1 MRLFRVFGSENGFNF
16 FWVSDFVSENGF
28 DFFRGSALPLIRC
41 ARLDIENEN
50 IPRCSI
56 PKFTSVRMRSKMPT
70 AGNMKLL
77 ILCTVICLCCTSVS
91 AMINTDDFRDL
102 ILRIKNIYKHE
113 FWIQNFIHEK
123 ILIENEIMIIADTL
137 KEIYDTDIFKLK
149 INVVLRASKLLYTA
163 QKCKYSNL
171 VIEALR
177 VFFKIILSCQK
188 LPVDNLKNNDEQLSI
203 KISSFNEIIGRF
215 VKLKMYISKFIFN
228 IYHLMNLS
236 PTLKYTD
243 HTLIKSLLSINLYLE
258 HLKININQYK
268 QGDDGNESIDVK
280 KVIAQMINLVERFR
294 CKHCY
299 IENYYND
306 FKLFDNKIIC
316 VKVDD
321 TNYVSLIDSTFKNLN
336 TFHEDTSLYTILPKY
351 KLFSEDLYDQKY
363 ILLENIF
370 EISIDK
376 SFIIPDL
383 IVEWKNATQRQTLRN
398 VFNEVLLIEV
408 IKSVFYIKYM
418 NPKLITSKDDIKKL
432 LNEFDEFINRMI
444 PKNYPTNMYHL
455 IMQFRNSLSKLIL
468 TKTESTSV
476 LSIFSLQQ
484 LRKVFIDTTYVLSE
498 NCKTSQINTTIENLP
513 IKLSYESD
521 TLSNYNL
528 LTVNYLEAIEN
539 NDNLTNAIICKH
551 FSLLREKLLLFQMLI
566 IGFQNDSTVQ
576 EKNYH
581 EYLISAKK
589 IIFKNLMHLFQTY
602 IDHDKI
608 KKIIVPLTIHFKYN
622 QNTEDNLKILLQV
635 LYLYINIIEYFELN
649 NCSSTTYSIDVYYNK
664 VNDVLKSSNSQ
675 ILEHERGKV
684 NELSKLFWDNKQ
696 IILDDYM
703 IESSKTFSDMDQKRR
718 DLSSMVVDQF
728 ILKVEFSSYCS
739 IESCH
744 DVSEQLFFWNGPLE
758 SDETISAITI
768 AGVIDYQSL
777 VKYQCSIVKCFV
789 SQVVENVFKIIEKYY
804 IISKHRDSSKWM
816 DTYINE
822 TKYYLTEFEKIP
834 FSKSVILLN
843 DFPENDDLMETP
855 IEMSIFFKN
864 NDQIKLS
871 QSSNIKHTY
880 SQSSNTEV
888 LQIEENEL
896 INLNTTINN
905 NINLLKSIVKKLND
919 SIYSS
924 EDVQFS
930 TCIMYY
936 SLVISHKVILALLL
950 ALESLAY
957 SEQPL
962 ISTALFSKTSK
973 SSLICLIL
981 YEDQCQSISKRYLFN
996 IEFHRH
1002 IIKPVSK
1009 VFNLASNPLAFT
1021 LYTAFSF

>member
-1 MRLFRVFGSENGFNF
+1 
-16 FWVSDFVSENGF
+16 
-28 DFFRGSALPLIRC
+28 
-41 ARLDIENEN
+41 
-50 IPRCSI
+50 
-56 PKFTSVRMRSKMPT
+56 
-70 AGNMKLL
+70 MKLL
-77 ILCTVICLCCTSVS
+77 ILFTVICLCCTSVS
-91 AMINTDDFRDL
+91 ATINRDLQNL
-102 ILRIKNIYKHE
+102 ILRIRNIYKHE

-123 ILIENEIMIIADTL
+123 ILIENEIIITADTL

-149 INVVLRASKLLYTA
+149 INVVLRASKFLYTA

-171 VIEALR
+171 VIDALR
-177 VFFKIILSCQK
+177 VFFKIISSCQK
-188 LPVDNLKNNDEQLSI
+188 LPVDNLNNNDEQLSI

-215 VKLKMYISKFIFN
+215 VELKMYISKFIFN

-258 HLKININQYK
+258 NLEINSNQYK
-268 QGDDGNESIDVK
+268 QGDDENESIDVK

-306 FKLFDNKIIC
+306 LKLFDNKIIC

-321 TNYVSLIDSTFKNLN
+321 TNYASLIDSTFKNLK

-351 KLFSEDLYDQKY
+351 KLFSQDLYNQKY

-398 VFNEVLLIEV
+398 VFNEVKSTYNLQNIFEYQVLLIEV

-418 NPKLITSKDDIKKL
+418 NPKLVTSKDDIKKL

-444 PKNYPTNMYHL
+444 PKNYPTNMYYL
-455 IMQFRNSLSKLIL
+455 IMQFRNSLYKLIL

-484 LRKVFIDTTYVLSE
+484 LRKVFIGTTYVLSE

-513 IKLSYESD
+513 ISKLILEIIELKNFFIFFTIFEELSYESD

-566 IGFQNDSTVQ
+566 IGFQYDSTVQ
-576 EKNYH
+576 RKNYH

-608 KKIIVPLTIHFKYN
+608 KKIIVPLTIHFKYK
-622 QNTEDNLKILLQV
+622 QKKKDNLKILLQV

-675 ILEHERGKV
+675 ILEQERGII

-696 IILDDYM
+696 MILDDYM
-703 IESSKTFSDMDQKRR
+703 IESSETFSDMDQKRR

-728 ILKVEFSSYCS
+728 ILKVESSSYCS
-739 IESCH
+739 IESGH
-744 DVSEQLFFWNGPLE
+744 DVSEQLFFWKGPLK

-777 VKYQCSIVKCFV
+777 VRYQCSIVKCFI

-816 DTYINE
+816 DKYINE

-834 FSKSVILLN
+834 FSKSVSIYLHNIFHFFEVLLN
-843 DFPENDDLMETP
+843 DFPGNDDLMETP

-930 TCIMYY
+930 TCI
-936 SLVISHKVILALLL
+936 V
-950 ALESLAY
+950 
-957 SEQPL
+957 
-962 ISTALFSKTSK
+962 
-973 SSLICLIL
+973 
-981 YEDQCQSISKRYLFN
+981 
-996 IEFHRH
+996 
-1002 IIKPVSK
+1002 
-1009 VFNLASNPLAFT
+1009 
-1021 LYTAFSF
+1021 